1 MSGNSIPEYQGPVFV
16 PKSQPVSKMIRGAGA
31 QFDKFTRLS
40 SSESGYSE
48 DLNMSPR
55 KLLEQGDIKFKAMED
70 TLSQDMSK
78 LQLKSPWNPLPSQL
92 YSYQWE
98 MPSLWRG
105 SIVDTTKQVTMDETP
120 LPPLTSIKLPLKT
133 FPTKQ
138 HSNSSTD
145 KFYEDWL
152 KLKIQQKA
160 VETPPILP
168 PQISF
173 SDLPKRLHISN
184 IPFRFREPHIFYIF
198 SQFGEVTD
206 AEIIYNDK
214 GSKGFGFVTLAKAK
228 DADKAQMSLHGSTV
242 EGRVIEVNL
251 ATPKMVPSSR
261 SRPIPCPVPTSWEFQ
276 QASHPSLLPTN
287 SFSPSYSTTTFPPSY
302 TTTTLL
308 EAQTRLAEAQL
319 AVLQMQQKMLHSQYR
334 VEKAEDHVDWSRK
347 GEGSW

>member
-1 MSGNSIPEYQGPVFV
+1 MKEI
-16 PKSQPVSKMIRGAGA
+16 
-31 QFDKFTRLS
+31 
-40 SSESGYSE
+40 
-48 DLNMSPR
+48 SP
-55 KLLEQGDIKFKAMED
+55 
-70 TLSQDMSK
+70 
-78 LQLKSPWNPLPSQL
+78 
-92 YSYQWE
+92 
-98 MPSLWRG
+98 
-105 SIVDTTKQVTMDETP
+105 
-120 LPPLTSIKLPLKT
+120 PPLAGIKLPLET

-138 HSNSSTD
+138 HSSSSTD
-145 KFYEDWL
+145 KFCEDWL
-152 KLKIQQKA
+152 KLKLQQRP
-160 VETPPILP
+160 VETPPSLP
-168 PQISF
+168 PQVS

-184 IPFRFREPHIFYIF
+184 IPFRFREPHIFYMF
-198 SQFGEVTD
+198 SHFGEVTD

-214 GSKGFGFVTLAKAK
+214 GSKGFGFVTLSKGK
-228 DADKAQMSLHGSTV
+228 DADKAQIGLHGSTV

-334 VEKAEDHVDWSRK
+334 VEKAE
-347 GEGSW
+347 